1 MPSYGGIYPA
11 FVVDSS
17 ATPARVRVSQVW
29 QDVTIPLHGIAA
41 IPPVAGEIGWVAFV
55 NGQAEYPVW
64 LGANQPVEL
73 GSGGGPGAPGLSAYQ
88 LAVQQGFVG
97 SLNDWLVSL
106 QGGPPGPPGTPG
118 APGAP
123 GAPGTPGAPG
133 SPGSPGTPGASA
145 FALAVAGGFEGTLE
159 EWLDFLHG
167 AFGAPG
173 APGAPGSPGSPGISA
188 YQVAVNN
195 GFVGSEATWLA
206 SLVGAAGASAYEV
219 AVANGFVGSQ
229 SAWLTSLIG
238 AAGTNGNGVL
248 SGSAVPTTQGVNGDF
263 YIRTG
268 TWDLYGPKTAG
279 SWSLATS
286 LIGPTGP
293 AVTVASDAEV
303 TAGTD
308 NTKAVTP
315 LGLFSATN
323 LPHIIR
329 TGPASAITIPQSV
342 VTDIFT
348 IALPAMVAGNLVRFD
363 FLGDFFTST
372 NNTDL
377 YLKIKL
383 GSTTVVDGT
392 TGGTIF
398 VSHAAGV
405 TAPIRVRGMLY
416 INSTTSERLTM
427 EGEIYSS
434 VYRGMAGTAAE
445 NVTTSKNLIVQLVS
459 SSTGGTF
466 TLTPLA
472 SVVEI
477 FK

>member
-106 QGGPPGPPGTPG
+106 QGGP
-118 APGAP
+118 
-123 GAPGTPGAPG
+123 
-133 SPGSPGTPGASA
+133 
-145 FALAVAGGFEGTLE
+145 
-159 EWLDFLHG
+159 
-167 AFGAPG
+167 
-173 APGAPGSPGSPGISA
+173 
-188 YQVAVNN
+188 
-195 GFVGSEATWLA
+195 
-206 SLVGAAGASAYEV
+206 
-219 AVANGFVGSQ
+219 
-229 SAWLTSLIG
+229 
-238 AAGTNGNGVL
+238 
-248 SGSAVPTTQGVNGDF
+248 
-263 YIRTG
+263 
-268 TWDLYGPKTAG
+268 
-279 SWSLATS
+279 
-286 LIGPTGP
+286 
-293 AVTVASDAEV
+293 
-303 TAGTD
+303 
-308 NTKAVTP
+308 
-315 LGLFSATN
+315 
-323 LPHIIR
+323 HIIR

-372 NNTDL
+372 NNTNL